1 MPAPCLMLAPSQLL
15 LLLYLDYSPSP
26 APSQL
31 TSSWGSVVGRFSVS
45 SLGQLFI
52 LSMGEFGP
60 RNKKDLPK
68 ALQGKQRITVKVVT
82 DTMGAFTVSSEARRY
97 WIG

>member
-1 MPAPCLMLAPSQLL
+1 
-15 LLLYLDYSPSP
+15 
-26 APSQL
+26 
-31 TSSWGSVVGRFSVS
+31 
-45 SLGQLFI
+45 
-52 LSMGEFGP
+52 MGEFGP